1 MQIGAAAR
9 ASGLS
14 TKTVRYYAD
23 IGLVAPAGRG
33 TNGYRDYDESDVRQ
47 LAFVR
52 RARNFGF
59 SVEECRELLALYAD
73 RGRASAAVKEIAL
86 SRIGRLD
93 RQMAELAALRADL
106 ARLAEAC
113 RGDGEPDCPIL
124 KGLAGRTPP
133 SGPRRADHPEDRGE
147 TPGDG
152 VV

>member
-59 SVEECRELLALYAD
+59 SLVALGVIMLTIGIWYHIRFMLGLRHRRHEMTQAGLIHAQSEYPISLTLITAVLLFLI
-73 RGRASAAVKEIAL
+73 GLTAVVG
-86 SRIGRLD
+86 IGFGVGP
-93 RQMAELAALRADL
+93 LA
-106 ARLAEAC
+106 
-113 RGDGEPDCPIL
+113 
-124 KGLAGRTPP
+124 
-133 SGPRRADHPEDRGE
+133 
-147 TPGDG
+147 
-152 VV
+152 